1 MTVTTIKLEEE
12 TKQRLEK
19 LREYKKESYDEILKK
34 ILGIL
39 NMVKAEPERAR
50 FTLNRIDETRTMIK
64 MQEEKTQQEKEKRK
78 KEAEKKASIPAEKGL
93 KKK

>member
-1 MTVTTIKLEEE
+1 MKITTIKLEEE

-39 NMVKAEPERAR
+39 NIVKLEPERAR
-50 FTLNRIDETRTMIK
+50 NVLNRIDETRAIIRQ
-64 MQEEKTQQEKEKRK
+64 QEINSQQEKELSK
-78 KEAEKKASIPAEKGL
+78 KI
-93 KKK
+93 KKKN

>member
-1 MTVTTIKLEEE
+1 MKITTLKLEEE

-39 NMVKAEPERAR
+39 NMVKIEPERAR
-50 FTLNRIDETRTMIK
+50 FTLNRIDETRAIIK
-64 MQEEKTQQEKEKRK
+64 QQEAKTQQEKEKRIK
-78 KEAEKKASIPAEKGL
+78 KSKN
-93 KKK
+93 